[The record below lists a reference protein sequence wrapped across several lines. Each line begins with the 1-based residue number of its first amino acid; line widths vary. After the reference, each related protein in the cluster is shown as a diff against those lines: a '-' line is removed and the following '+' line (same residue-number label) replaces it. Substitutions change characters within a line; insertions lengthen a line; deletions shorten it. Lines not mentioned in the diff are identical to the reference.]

1 MRSPKNTIIKMKKT
15 LVDLFEESVR
25 NYPNNTF
32 LLEKTGKK
40 FEPTTYTQVK
50 EKVYQLGAGLQ
61 ALGVKKGDN
70 MALLSE
76 GRNMW
81 VIGELSMFYAG
92 AVNVPLSIKLEESND
107 LLFRLIHGDVKFVM
121 VSGTQLKKV
130 RAIIDQLPEV
140 KKVIVFDEQAEY
152 GEKEISLAE
161 VQKMGDEF
169 LASHTQEEF
178 LKVANSIQNDDYA
191 TITYTSGTTADP
203 KGVVLTHRNYTSNVE
218 QACTL
223 VNIDQTWRTLIILP
237 LDHCFAHV
245 VGFYIMMAK
254 GATAATVQVG
264 RTPLESLK
272 NIPLNIKEVK
282 PHFILSVPA
291 LAKTFKK
298 NIEQGIRAKGKTTV
312 KLFNFGMKVRQL
324 YYGDSNLDFKGWRY
338 LLKPLVALF
347 DKMIFSKVRENFG
360 GELKFFIGGGAL
372 LDKNL
377 QKFYVGI
384 GIPMFQGYGLSEAT
398 PVLSSNGPEKYRF
411 GSSGKLVQPLE
422 LKICDAD
429 GKELPLGEQGE
440 IVVKGENVMAGYWKN
455 PESTA
460 DTVKDGW
467 LYTGDLGYMT
477 KEGLLYVKGR
487 FKSLLISSDGE
498 KYSPEGIEEAL
509 VGQSKYID
517 QVMLYN
523 NQSPYTIALIVPNKE
538 ALKRKLAFSN
548 LTLDTEEGRKAAL
561 KKMEQEL
568 NKYKKGGE
576 FEGMFPER
584 WLPSTFAILSEPFTE
599 QNQMINSTM
608 KMVRGKI
615 EKFYADRID
624 FLYSAEGKQIFNEK
638 NLDAI
643 G

>member
-1 MRSPKNTIIKMKKT
+1 MKKT
-15 LVDLFEESVR
+15 LVDLFEESVKL
-25 NYPNNTF
+25 YPNNTF
-32 LLEKTGKK
+32 LLEKTDKV

-140 KKVIVFDEQAEY
+140 KKVIVFDEQDHYEDR
-152 GEKEISLAE
+152 EIALSE

-178 LKVANSIQNDDYA
+178 LKVAQSIQNDDYA

-298 NIEQGIRAKGKTTV
+298 NIEQGIRAKGKTTM
-312 KLFNFGMKVRQL
+312 KLFNFGMKVRQI

-338 LLKPLVALF
+338 LLKPVVALF
-347 DKMIFSKVRENFG
+347 DKIIFSKVRENFG

-398 PVLSSNGPEKYRF
+398 PVLSSNGPDKYRF

-422 LKICDAD
+422 LKICDSE
-429 GKELPLGEQGE
+429 GKELPVGEMGE

-467 LYTGDLGYMT
+467 LYTGDLGYMS

-523 NQSPYTIALIVPNKE
+523 NQSPYTIALIVPNKDN
-538 ALKRKLAFSN
+538 LKRKMAFKN
-548 LTLDTEEGRKAAL
+548 LTLENEEGRKYAI
-561 KKMEQEL
+561 KKLEKEL
-568 NKYKKGGE
+568 NKYKKGGD

-584 WLPSTFAILSEPFTE
+584 WLPSTFAVLPEPFTE

-615 EKFYADRID
+615 EKAYAGLID
-624 FLYSAEGKQIFNEK
+624 YLYTPEGKQIYNQK
-638 NLDAI
+638 NLDNLK
-643 G
+643 

>member
-1 MRSPKNTIIKMKKT
+1 MKKT
-15 LVDLFEESVR
+15 LVDLFEESVK

-81 VIGELSMFYAG
+81 VIGELAMFYAG

-107 LLFRLIHGDVKFVM
+107 LLFRLIHGDVKYVM

-130 RAIIDQLPEV
+130 RAIIDKLPEV
-140 KKVIVFDEQAEY
+140 KKVIVFDEQAQY
-152 GEKEISLAE
+152 GDKEIALSE

-169 LASHTQEEF
+169 LASHSQEEF
-178 LKVANSIQNDDYA
+178 LKVAKSIQNDDYA

-298 NIEQGIRAKGKTTV
+298 NIEQGIRAKGETTV
-312 KLFNFGMKVRQL
+312 KLFNLGMKVRQI

-347 DKMIFSKVRENFG
+347 DKLIFSKVRDNFG

-384 GIPMFQGYGLSEAT
+384 GIQMFQGYGLSEAT
-398 PVLSSNGPEKYRF
+398 PVLSSNGPDRYRF
-411 GSSGKLVQPLE
+411 GSSGKLVKPLE
-422 LKICDAD
+422 LKICDSE
-429 GKELPLGEQGE
+429 GKELPVGEMGE

-467 LYTGDLGYMT
+467 LYTGDLGYMS

-523 NQSPYTIALIVPNKE
+523 NQSPYTIALIVPNKD
-538 ALKRKLAFSN
+538 ALKRKLSFSN

-561 KKMEQEL
+561 KKMEDEL

-584 WLPSTFAILSEPFTE
+584 WLPSTFAILPEPFTE

-615 EKFYADRID
+615 EKFYAKRIE
-624 FLYSAEGKQIFNEK
+624 FLYTPEGKQIYNEK
-638 NLDAI
+638 NLEDI
-643 G
+643 K

>member
-1 MRSPKNTIIKMKKT
+1 MKKT

-61 ALGVKKGDN
+61 ALGVKKGDT

-107 LLFRLIHGDVKFVM
+107 LLFRLIHGDVKYVM

-152 GEKEISLAE
+152 GEKEIALAE

-245 VGFYIMMAK
+245 VGCRYRS
-254 GATAATVQVG
+254 G
-264 RTPLESLK
+264 RPHSIGIIEEYPIEYPRSEASL
-272 NIPLNIKEVK
+272 
-282 PHFILSVPA
+282 H
-291 LAKTFKK
+291 
-298 NIEQGIRAKGKTTV
+298 
-312 KLFNFGMKVRQL
+312 
-324 YYGDSNLDFKGWRY
+324 
-338 LLKPLVALF
+338 LVCT
-347 DKMIFSKVRENFG
+347 
-360 GELKFFIGGGAL
+360 
-372 LDKNL
+372 
-377 QKFYVGI
+377 GI
-384 GIPMFQGYGLSEAT
+384 GQDIQEEHRTGY
-398 PVLSSNGPEKYRF
+398 P
-411 GSSGKLVQPLE
+411 
-422 LKICDAD
+422 C
-429 GKELPLGEQGE
+429 
-440 IVVKGENVMAGYWKN
+440 
-455 PESTA
+455 
-460 DTVKDGW
+460 
-467 LYTGDLGYMT
+467 
-477 KEGLLYVKGR
+477 EG
-487 FKSLLISSDGE
+487 
-498 KYSPEGIEEAL
+498 
-509 VGQSKYID
+509 
-517 QVMLYN
+517 
-523 NQSPYTIALIVPNKE
+523 
-538 ALKRKLAFSN
+538 
-548 LTLDTEEGRKAAL
+548 
-561 KKMEQEL
+561 
-568 NKYKKGGE
+568 
-576 FEGMFPER
+576 
-584 WLPSTFAILSEPFTE
+584 
-599 QNQMINSTM
+599 
-608 KMVRGKI
+608 
-615 EKFYADRID
+615 
-624 FLYSAEGKQIFNEK
+624 
-638 NLDAI
+638 
-643 G
+643 

>member
-1 MRSPKNTIIKMKKT
+1 MKKT
-15 LVDLFEESVR
+15 LVDLFENSVKL
-25 NYPNNTF
+25 YPNNTF
-32 LLEKTGKK
+32 LLEKTGKV

-50 EKVYQLGAGLQ
+50 EKVYKLGAGLQ
-61 ALGVKKGDN
+61 AMGVKKGDS

-81 VIGELSMFYAG
+81 IIGELAMFYAG
-92 AVNVPLSIKLEESND
+92 AMNVPLSIKLEESND
-107 LLFRLIHGDVKFVM
+107 LLFRLIHGDVKFIM
-121 VSGTQLKKV
+121 VSGTQLKKI
-130 RAIIDQLPEV
+130 RLIKEQLPEV
-140 KKVIVFDEQAEY
+140 KKVIVFDEQEQY
-152 GEKEISLAE
+152 EDGEIF
-161 VQKMGDEF
+161 VGDVMKMGEEYLANHTLEEF
-169 LASHTQEEF
+169 LA
-178 LKVANSIQNDDYA
+178 VGNSIQNDDIA

-218 QACTL
+218 QALTL
-223 VNIDQTWRTLIILP
+223 VDIDQTWRTLIILP

-245 VGFYIMMAK
+245 VGFYIMMSQ
-254 GATAATVQVG
+254 GATVATVQVG
-264 RTPLESLK
+264 RTPLETLK

-298 NIEQGIRAKGKTTV
+298 NVENGIRAKGETTV
-312 KLFNFGMKVRQL
+312 KLFKLGMKVRQI

-347 DKMIFSKVRENFG
+347 DKIIFSKVRENFG

-384 GIPMFQGYGLSEAT
+384 GIPMYQGYGLSEAT

-411 GSSGKLVQPLE
+411 GSSGKLVKPLE

-429 GKELPLGEQGE
+429 GKELPLGQQGE

-460 DTVKDGW
+460 ETVKDGW

-523 NQSPYTIALIVPNKE
+523 NQSPYTIALIVPNKDN
-538 ALKRKLAFSN
+538 LKRKGYD
-548 LTLDTEEGRKAAL
+548 LTKEEGRKDAL
-561 KKMEQEL
+561 KKLEKEL
-568 NKYKKGGE
+568 NKYKKGGD

-584 WLPSTFAILSEPFTE
+584 WLPSAFAVLPEPFTE

-615 EKFYADRID
+615 EKAYANRID
-624 FLYSAEGKQIFNEK
+624 YLYTAEGKQTFNQQNIDCLK
-638 NLDAI
+638 
-643 G
+643 

>member
-1 MRSPKNTIIKMKKT
+1 MKKT

-81 VIGELSMFYAG
+81 VIGELAMFYAG

-107 LLFRLIHGDVKFVM
+107 LLFRLVHGDVKYVM

-130 RAIIDQLPEV
+130 RKIIDQLPEV
-140 KKVIVFDEQAEY
+140 QKVIVFDEQAEY
-152 GEKEISLAE
+152 GEKEIALSE

-223 VNIDQTWRTLIILP
+223 VNIDQSWRTLIILP

-298 NIEQGIRAKGKTTV
+298 NIEQGIRAKGKTTL
-312 KLFNFGMKVRQL
+312 KLFNFGMKVRQI

-347 DKMIFSKVRENFG
+347 DKIIFSKVRDNFG

-411 GSSGKLVQPLE
+411 GSSGKLVKPLE
-422 LKICDAD
+422 LKICDSD
-429 GKELPLGEQGE
+429 GKELPLGEMGE

-498 KYSPEGIEEAL
+498 KYSPEGIEEAF

-523 NQSPYTIALIVPNKE
+523 NQSPYTIALIVPNKDN
-538 ALKRKLAFSN
+538 LKRKMAYKN
-548 LTLDTEEGRKAAL
+548 LTLDTEEGRKYAV
-561 KKMEQEL
+561 KKLEKEL

-584 WLPSTFAILSEPFTE
+584 WLPSTFAVLAEPFTE

-615 EKFYADRID
+615 EKAYAKRIE
-624 FLYSAEGKQIFNEK
+624 FLYSAEGKQIFNAE
-638 NLDAI
+638 NLDSLK
-643 G
+643 